1 MLNNFKLI
9 IMTDIVLK
17 GVYKGFQLFYDLYT
31 CRYYTWYRSK
41 KHSNTNLECLKRR
54 IDNFK

>member
-1 MLNNFKLI
+1 
-9 IMTDIVLK
+9 MTDIVLK

-31 CRYYTWYRSK
+31 CRYYTWYNNK

-54 IDNFK
+54 IDTFK